1 MFDPVAFT
9 FGFIEWATVFVI
21 TWGYLGLFIVEI
33 IGSMSIIF
41 PAPAFAVNFLLG
53 GVPGFNPWLVGL
65 VAGLGS
71 SIGEMTS
78 YLVGR
83 GGREVIEE
91 KYRKR
96 LQKAREWI
104 EKRGAFIVIIVFAA
118 TPLPFDI
125 VGILAGMGNY
135 NFKRFFL
142 ATLIGK
148 IIAGWALAWAGYYSV
163 NWILGM
169 FDPTSSGQNITGVL
183 VGKPL

>member
-1 MFDPVAFT
+1 MTDILTLT
-9 FGFIEWATVFVI
+9 FGFIEWANAFVI
-21 TWGYLGLFIVEI
+21 AWGYLGLFIVEI

-41 PAPAFAVNFLLG
+41 PAPAFAVNFFLG
-53 GVPGFNPWLVGL
+53 GVPGFNPWLVGI

-91 KYRKR
+91 KYRKKLKR
-96 LQKAREWI
+96 AREWV
-104 EKRGAFIVIIVFAA
+104 EKRGAFLVIIIFAA

-125 VGILAGMGNY
+125 VGILAGMSRY
-135 NFKRFFL
+135 DFKRFFI

-148 IIAGWALAWAGYYSV
+148 IIAGLALAWAGYYSV
-163 NWILGM
+163 NWLLEV
-169 FDPTSSGQNITGVL
+169 FDPSISGQNVTGAFT
-183 VGKPL
+183 GI